1 MTLPGSDPLLNA
13 RPASLTH
20 ARAEAC
26 LPSYEIN
33 PDWQARHDRGE
44 IPSGIRGMG
53 GMLRLVWPEERFT
66 EEEARWILTLRETA
80 SWRALADE
88 VLGNSNQIFGKD
100 LEHAALRAL
109 GREMETP

>member
-1 MTLPGSDPLLNA
+1 MTVPVIDPLLNA
-13 RPASLTH
+13 RPASLTP

-26 LPSYEIN
+26 LPGYEIN

-44 IPSGIRGMG
+44 IPDGIRGMG
-53 GMLRLVWPEERFT
+53 GMLRLVWPEELFT
-66 EEEARWILTLRETA
+66 EEEALWILALREMT
-80 SWRALADE
+80 SWRALANE

-100 LEHAALRAL
+100 LEHAAFRAL

>member
-1 MTLPGSDPLLNA
+1 MTVPSIEPRLSA
-13 RPASLTH
+13 RPASLTP

-33 PDWQARHDRGE
+33 PDWQVRRDRGE
-44 IPSGIRGMG
+44 IPDGIRGMG

-66 EEEARWILTLRETA
+66 EEEARWILALRETA
-80 SWRALADE
+80 SWRALANE

-109 GREMETP
+109 GQEMETP